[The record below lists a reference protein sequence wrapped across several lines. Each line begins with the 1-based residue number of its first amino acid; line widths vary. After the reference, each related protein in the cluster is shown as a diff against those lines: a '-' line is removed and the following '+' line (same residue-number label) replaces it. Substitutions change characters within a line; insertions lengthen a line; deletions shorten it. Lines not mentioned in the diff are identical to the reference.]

1 MTLAALSAGI
11 VLTAAV
17 GASLRFLVSERLNG
31 HFPYGTLLVNVAAG
45 FALGALSRL
54 DEPWSVLVGV
64 GAVGA
69 FSTWATAA
77 NEIAELARSD
87 EGGIAL
93 LYLAATVTLGVMAAW
108 IGLQVA

>member
-1 MTLAALSAGI
+1 MIVAAVSVGVVLAAAL
-11 VLTAAV
+11 
-17 GASLRFLVSERLNG
+17 GASLRFVVSERLNG

-45 FALGALSRL
+45 FALGVFSQL
-54 DEPWSVLVGV
+54 DEPWRIVVGV

-77 NEIAELARSD
+77 NEVAELARSD
-87 EGGIAL
+87 ESGIAL
-93 LYLAATVTLGVMAAW
+93 LYLAATITLGVVAAW